1 MIVQQ
6 INYNMGVAEW
16 LCGLLGLCLRVY
28 ICLSVLDL
36 VVVVVVC
43 AISQLAD
50 IVRGVWVVFA
60 VLLSAHCTLCTL
72 HNTTNMRCDEM

>member
-16 LCGLLGLCLRVY
+16 LCGLLGLCLRVCV
-28 ICLSVLDL
+28 CLSVLDL
-36 VVVVVVC
+36 VIVVVC

-60 VLLSAHCTLCTL
+60 VLLSAHCTHYTTL
-72 HNTTNMRCDEM
+72 QT

>member
-16 LCGLLGLCLRVY
+16 LCGLLGLCLRVCV
-28 ICLSVLDL
+28 CLSVLDL

-43 AISQLAD
+43 CDKPIS
-50 IVRGVWVVFA
+50 RY
-60 VLLSAHCTLCTL
+60 CK
-72 HNTTNMRCDEM
+72 RCVGGICSVA